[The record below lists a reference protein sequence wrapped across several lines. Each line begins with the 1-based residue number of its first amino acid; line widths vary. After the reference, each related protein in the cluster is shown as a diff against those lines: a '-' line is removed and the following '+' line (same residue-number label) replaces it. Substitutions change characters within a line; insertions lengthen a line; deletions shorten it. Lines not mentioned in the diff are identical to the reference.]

1 MTREPTARAGTST
14 VSSWPSTRKL
24 SASTYRGLRGGP
36 PRRSRY
42 VEALK
47 QKAAGREAEGEVALE
62 RRRARELAAEDHL
75 FEGKEKFV
83 TRAYKEKQED
93 LARARA
99 EQEARDAAEERRG
112 PRPGGLGNL
121 LYRSVLPGEAPGAA
135 AGPEPAAAP
144 PPAEARAGPGARGE
158 APGAG
163 AGAPARAPEGPGRP
177 PPPAHGDE
185 RGGGKPGPPA
195 APPGAGGGGGR
206 PGPAAAPP
214 GAEERAPPPQPPPP
228 PPEPSQLQPPQLQ
241 PPPPPPKASLLKTR
255 HTPASLA
262 AARERF
268 LARRARAEGG
278 GRRG

>member
-1 MTREPTARAGTST
+1 MLTCRSPRAH
-14 VSSWPSTRKL
+14 L
-24 SASTYRGLRGGP
+24 SFPPCGGGP

-47 QKAAGREAEGEVALE
+47 QKAAEREAEGEVALE

-163 AGAPARAPEGPGRP
+163 EGAPARAPEGPGRP

-185 RGGGKPGPPA
+185 RGGGKL
-195 APPGAGGGGGR
+195 
-206 PGPAAAPP
+206 GPAAAPP

-228 PPEPSQLQPPQLQ
+228 PPEPPQLQPPQLQ